1 MDANYK
7 TTRINIRLSN
17 EDKLMLEAAAKKN
30 RQSLSSYIIS
40 AAIKQAGNGDYI
52 EESNA
57 SPYRSICSKEIL
69 DFYYSAENYVLSCS
83 NDLEVVKDL
92 YLTTISKNIDEAN
105 TFAKRLVN
113 VRKQLDEDLTFFMD
127 SDPAVDSREEVIL
140 AYPGFKAIRFH
151 RIAHELYLLG
161 EKLFARI
168 IAEEAHKATGVDIH
182 PGATIGS
189 PFFIDH
195 GTGIVIGETTVIGQ
209 RVKIYQSVTLG
220 ALSLAKGSKMKG
232 EKRHPTIGNDVT
244 IYAGVSI
251 LGGEVKIGDR
261 VTIGSNVFLIDSIPD
276 DMRVLNSK
284 PELVLQTKKRY

>member
-1 MDANYK
+1 MAQVCK
-7 TTRINIRLSN
+7 TNRINIRLSN
-17 EDKLMLEAAAKKN
+17 EDKELLEAAAKMN

-40 AAIKQAGNGDYI
+40 AAIKQANRSDDI
-52 EESNA
+52 EESNV
-57 SPYRSICSKEIL
+57 SPYKSICSKEIME
-69 DFYYSAENYVLSCS
+69 FYYSAENYVLSCS
-83 NDLEVVKDL
+83 NDLERVKEL
-92 YLTTISKNIDEAN
+92 YLSSISKDVVEAN
-105 TFAKRLVN
+105 TFANRLVL
-113 VRKQLDEDLTFFMD
+113 VRKQLDDDLTFFMD

-151 RIAHELYLLG
+151 RIAHELYLLN

-168 IAEEAHKATGVDIH
+168 IAEEAHKETGVDIH

-220 ALSLAKGSKMKG
+220 ALSLSKGSKMKG

-251 LGGEVKIGDR
+251 LGGNVHIGDR
-261 VTIGSNVFLIDSIPD
+261 VTIGSNVFLTDSIPD
-276 DMRVLNSK
+276 NMRVLNSK
-284 PELVLQTKKRY
+284 PELVLQERK